1 MIIEFSVSNFGPIR
15 EEQVLSF
22 EATADDSLNDY
33 YVAEPIPGL
42 KLLKMLIIY
51 GPNASGKSTFL
62 KALEFLR
69 DLSLYPA
76 KAKFESLNFE
86 PFLFDSRSK
95 KKNTILKVNF
105 IANSIRHSYEV
116 EFTQK
121 YILKEKLQY
130 APKGR

>member
-22 EATADDSLNDY
+22 EATADNNLNDY

-69 DLSLYPA
+69 DLSIFPV
-76 KAKFESLNFE
+76 KTKNESLDFE

-95 KKNTILKVNF
+95 KKTTTLKINF
-105 IANSIRHSYEV
+105 ITNRVRHSYEI
-116 EFTQK
+116 E
-121 YILKEKLQY
+121 
-130 APKGR
+130 